1 MLTPD
6 QVNQIMGLLDKQLI
20 FFASKT
26 LGSHVLTEQEK
37 SVLADHGIDYNRAYD
52 PTKDV
57 VELNFHLGLLS
68 NILSKTEA
76 KNLEY
81 KDLVKYIQSGQHI
94 ALSERE
100 RFTIDSLK
108 MQSMADIRS
117 HRGKIFQDI
126 NGVVNN
132 ELGNLKAD
140 QQEFI
145 KETILQ
151 GTRERKGRKTIARE
165 IVKLTGDWSRN
176 FDKSVQYISH
186 TALNE
191 GRAAMMERRYGSEAK
206 VYFQVQ
212 QDACEQCVK
221 HYLTAGAGSEPKI
234 FTLKE
239 LQQNGSNIGRKQGE
253 WKPVLHAL
261 HVHCRCL
268 ATEYIEGTIWDGV
281 RFIYDKTV
289 QKPLNRP
296 KIRIVFQGKEHFV

>member
-6 QVNQIMGLLDKQLI
+6 QVNQVLELLDRQLL

-26 LGSHVLTEQEK
+26 LGSHVLTDQEK
-37 SVLADHGIDYNRAYD
+37 SVLADHGIDYNRVYD

-68 NILSKTEA
+68 NILSQTQA

-81 KDLVKYIQSGQHI
+81 NDLVKYIQSGQHI

-100 RFTIDSLK
+100 RATIDSLK

-126 NGVVNN
+126 NNVVNN

-145 KETILQ
+145 RETILQ
-151 GTRERKGRKTIARE
+151 GTRERKSRKIIARE
-165 IVKLTGDWSRN
+165 IAKLTGDWSRN

-191 GRAAMMERRYGSEAK
+191 GRAAMMERRYGQEAK

-212 QDACEQCVK
+212 QDACDHCIK
-221 HYLTAGAGSEPKI
+221 HYLTAGAGSEPKV

-239 LQQNGSNIGRKQGE
+239 LQQNGSNIGRKQSE
-253 WKPVLHAL
+253 WRPVLHAL
-261 HVHCRCL
+261 HIHCRCL
-268 ATEYIEGTIWDGV
+268 ATDYIPNTVWNGT
-281 RFIYDKTV
+281 RFIHAKNRESTV
-289 QKPLNRP
+289 ERP
-296 KIRIVFQGKEHFV
+296 KIRIVFQGKEHWV

>member
-6 QVNQIMGLLDKQLI
+6 QIHTVIELLDRQLLLYATTTI
-20 FFASKT
+20 
-26 LGSHVLTEQEK
+26 GPHVLSEGDREILVK
-37 SVLADHGIDYNRAYD
+37 YGVDYNRVYD
-52 PTKDV
+52 PSKDIV
-57 VELNFHLGLLS
+57 TLNFHLG
-68 NILSKTEA
+68 ILSDILKQNDFTY
-76 KNLEY
+76 N
-81 KDLVKYIQSGQHI
+81 DLVKYIQSGQHI
-94 ALSERE
+94 PLNQRE
-100 RFTIDSLK
+100 IATIDSLK

-132 ELGNLKAD
+132 ELGNIRAD

-145 KETILQ
+145 RETILQ
-151 GTRERKGRKTIARE
+151 GTRERKSRKTIARE
-165 IVKLTGDWSRN
+165 IAKLTGDWSRN

-191 GRAAMMERRYGSEAK
+191 GRAAMLERRYGNEAK
-206 VYFQVQ
+206 MYFQVQ
-212 QDACEQCVK
+212 QDACDHCVK
-221 HYLTAGAGSEPKI
+221 HYLTSGHGSEPKV

-239 LQQNGSNIGRKQGE
+239 LQQNGSNIGRKQSE

-268 ATEYIEGTIWDGV
+268 ATEYIEGTIWNGN
-281 RFIYDKTV
+281 RFVYDKTV